1 MHELSIAQS
10 IVETAQ
16 ASALASNAVSV
27 TAVHVSLGELSG
39 ALEEALQFCYAL
51 ATADT
56 ILGGS
61 RLVIE
66 RKPVIIFCHHC
77 LALRTLPGI
86 QNFRCPDCQEP
97 SRDIRQGCELE
108 ISSIII
114 EVEGELDG
122 PAGVGTA
129 AECAH

>member
-16 ASALASNAVSV
+16 ASAVASNALSV
-27 TAVHVSLGELSG
+27 TAVHLNLGELSG
-39 ALEEALQFCYAL
+39 ALEDALQFCYGL
-51 ATADT
+51 ATANT
-56 ILGGS
+56 ILDGS

-66 RKPVIIFCHHC
+66 RKPVIVFCHQC
-77 LALRTLPGI
+77 QALRTLPGI
-86 QNFRCPDCQEP
+86 QSFRCPVCQEP
-97 SRDIRQGCELE
+97 SSDIRQGCELE

-122 PAGVGTA
+122 HAGVGASTGRT
-129 AECAH
+129 E